1 LEQGFVNV
9 KGGKLYY
16 EVEGNGAPL
25 VLIHAGFL
33 DSRMWDEQFRIFA
46 KHNKVI
52 RYDVRGFGRSSRPKE
67 EYSDAEDLFSLL
79 NHLKIPKATILGIS
93 NGGRIAFDF
102 TSTHPDMVTSLLLV
116 APGIRGYEGSPEE
129 DKAWDETGKLMD
141 AQDLAIKENRI
152 DDAVRMDLEIWAPAQ
167 DEKNR
172 TRLLQIATEN
182 SHIHKDPPN
191 RLQKS
196 PQPPAFK
203 SLGTI
208 RMPVALLVG
217 DRDVRG
223 MQMMTKKLHSL
234 LPGSKFTVVEGA
246 DHIANTSKP
255 DEFNR
260 AVLDFLSST

>member
-196 PQPPAFK
+196 PQPPAFDPNA
-203 SLGTI
+203 SRPIGGRQRRQGNADDDQEAAFTI
-208 RMPVALLVG
+208 AR
-217 DRDVRG
+217 
-223 MQMMTKKLHSL
+223 
-234 LPGSKFTVVEGA
+234 VE
-246 DHIANTSKP
+246 IY
-255 DEFNR
+255 
-260 AVLDFLSST
+260 SSGRRRPHRQHVKTRRVQ